1 MRLPTALQTC
11 VGSLYSPSAISHW
24 EATEIP
30 FMFTKLLMWQRS
42 LSKIL
47 CTHCTT
53 NYPRENLVWGHYLL
67 HRVGK
72 RFITRSRF
80 DTTNLLTFPTGSD
93 RNAYLALTHH
103 NPDGFI
109 SWVSHRIQ
117 IIYFTIPTS
126 LPSCFC
132 PKIASYIFCIQ
143 IVITKITMWM
153 DIMSLEGNKRQWLQW
168 LKWRRKTVNEIEMPT
183 NMF

>member
-11 VGSLYSPSAISHW
+11 VGSLYSPSAISQWWTYLHVHQTPDV
-24 EATEIP
+24 AAVT
-30 FMFTKLLMWQRS
+30 FKNTV
-42 LSKIL
+42 

-53 NYPRENLVWGHYLL
+53 DYPRENLVWGHYLL